1 MGSQLNA
8 DTPLLIAN
16 FKTRPH
22 EWGERRTGKVRRYI
36 WQTLQ
41 RYEPVPEEKKRKKK
55 HVVCEAQL
63 RKGRAHNNQ
72 EKKRGGGVENARR
85 AILWRARCSAASER
99 DRLTLTVCGT
109 QHAFH
114 VPSYFVSNLFLA
126 NTEAATP
133 QVRHEMRPITRVLCS
148 REVSITVF

>member
-41 RYEPVPEEKKRKKK
+41 RYEPVPEEKKRKKNTWYAK
-55 HVVCEAQL
+55 HNFAKEEL
-63 RKGRAHNNQ
+63 ITTRK
-72 EKKRGGGVENARR
+72 KKGGGG
-85 AILWRARCSAASER
+85 SK
-99 DRLTLTVCGT
+99 
-109 QHAFH
+109 
-114 VPSYFVSNLFLA
+114 
-126 NTEAATP
+126 
-133 QVRHEMRPITRVLCS
+133 TRVALYCGALA
-148 REVSITVF
+148 VPLPPKGTVLR